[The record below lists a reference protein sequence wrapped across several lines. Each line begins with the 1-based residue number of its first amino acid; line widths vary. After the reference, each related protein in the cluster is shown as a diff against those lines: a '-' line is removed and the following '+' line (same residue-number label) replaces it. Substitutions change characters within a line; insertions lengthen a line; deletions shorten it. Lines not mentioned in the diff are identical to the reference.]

1 MKDYPHMPGWRLNKS
16 DNKPTI
22 KHSILM
28 LTTHGVAEG
37 EWDGNEWIQ
46 YRWSAK
52 VKDSDVYYW
61 LYLEDLTQ
69 LEKEGD
75 SLQQEQPA
83 DWSLVE
89 EEPTCKESLQVEEE
103 HPDNFTSFEWIVGR
117 LMFRG
122 CDLWGMTDGEDDNG
136 IVTELIKD
144 RAVEMMALLER
155 ELDSNAEPV
164 DLEEEIKKHTDLFQ
178 ADIEYPLRLTAIK
191 FYELGKNTKK

>member
-75 SLQQEQPA
+75 SLQQEQPEPSNNLVDVDAVREDFITEVYRVLDA
-83 DWSLVE
+83 DS
-89 EEPTCKESLQVEEE
+89 T
-103 HPDNFTSFEWIVGR
+103 N
-117 LMFRG
+117 
-122 CDLWGMTDGEDDNG
+122 
-136 IVTELIKD
+136 D
-144 RAVEMMALLER
+144 RANAIIDAF
-155 ELDSNAEPV
+155 DSLPTVSQEQTEV
-164 DLEEEIKKHTDLFQ
+164 DLEKEVENFCLEYDSRKEVWFDMTPRDKKMLSIPTWSNFAANIAHH
-178 ADIEYPLRLTAIK
+178 
-191 FYELGKNTKK
+191 FYELGKKGGKI